1 MTSDPHC
8 FGGQLRAQIR
18 SLPALWACVVFAI
31 ELPVT
36 PAVQARDVS
45 QPDAPLLVRVSEA
58 AKLLNVSRSAMYQL
72 VASGRCR

>member
-1 MTSDPHC
+1 
-8 FGGQLRAQIR
+8 
-18 SLPALWACVVFAI
+18 VFAI